1 MELLYLL
8 FPLQIFTIA
17 LVLKTYSIFKKNSM
31 CGEDTVDTKNT
42 ERHELQDK

>member
-31 CGEDTVDTKNT
+31 CEEKNISSHHEMEDK
-42 ERHELQDK
+42 

>member
-17 LVLKTYSIFKKNSM
+17 LVLKTYSIFKK
-31 CGEDTVDTKNT
+31 T
-42 ERHELQDK
+42 ELHEEENISSRHEMEDK